1 MAWGALLVVATPLG
15 NLQDIT
21 PRAVEALRRAA
32 IVACEDTRRT
42 RGLLSHFDI
51 HPPRLISCHGF
62 NETRQ
67 VETILRALRE
77 GRDVALVTDGGT
89 PSVSDP
95 GAMVVEA
102 ALREGLTVTPIPGPS
117 AVAAAVS
124 VCGFAATGFVFA
136 GFLPPR
142 AAPRRRALAELSSS
156 PLPLVLF
163 EAPHRIAA
171 AAADMADV
179 LGDREVTIVREA
191 TKLHEEVPRTTL
203 SALAA
208 DLAGKDPARGEF
220 TLVVAGLKNVTPG
233 RRARADQSPA
243 GAPAPADLT
252 ARYRALLAAGV
263 DRREA
268 LRRLARETGLPRRA
282 VYEAVAKASIDADGD
297 G

>member
-1 MAWGALLVVATPLG
+1 MAGGALFVVATPLG

-21 PRAVEALRRAA
+21 PRALEALRQAA

-67 VETILRALRE
+67 VETILRTLRE
-77 GRDVALVTDGGT
+77 GRHVALVTDGGT

-95 GAMVVEA
+95 GAVVVEA

-124 VCGFAATGFVFA
+124 VCGFGATGFVFA

-142 AAPRRRALAELSSS
+142 AAARRRALAELSSS

-163 EAPHRIAA
+163 EAPHRVAA
-171 AAADMADV
+171 AAADMAGV
-179 LGDREVTIVREA
+179 LGDREVTVVREA
-191 TKLHEEVPRTTL
+191 TKLHEEVRRTTL

-208 DLAGKDPARGEF
+208 DLAGRDAVRGEF
-220 TLVVAGLKNVTPG
+220 TLVVAPEKDPAAA
-233 RRARADQSPA
+233 RRERADRSGA
-243 GAPAPADLT
+243 GAPEPAELA
-252 ARYRALLAAGV
+252 ARYRALLAEGV

-282 VYEAVAKASIDADGD
+282 VYEAVAKQP
-297 G
+297 